1 MIITQ
6 ETYKEFYNKRLED
19 LRSNYLEAESNRM
32 GGALNILEDL
42 YKTLEDRGDLHI
54 FVAYESEEFLGY
66 LVFIALFDH
75 HNSFN
80 LTAVSDAFYVRPDKR
95 ELGIGA
101 ELIKFAEE
109 YFKDL
114 DFDSVGL
121 SVTEEKKFIENLGY
135 RKGQV
140 TYYKRFS

>member
-1 MIITQ
+1 MIIIQ
-6 ETYKEFYNKRLED
+6 EPYEEFYSKRLED
-19 LRSNYLEAESNRM
+19 LRSNYLEAESDRM
-32 GGALNILEDL
+32 GGALNIIEDL
-42 YKTLEDRGDLHI
+42 YKTLEVRGDLHI
-54 FVAYESEEFLGY
+54 FVAYEDEDFLGY
-66 LVFIALFDH
+66 LVFIEVSDY

-80 LTAVSDAFYVRPDKR
+80 LTAISDAFYVKPGKR
-95 ELGIGA
+95 ELGVGS

-121 SVTEEKKFIENLGY
+121 NLPEEKKFIEDLGY

-140 TYYKRFS
+140 TYYKRLS